1 MVVFVY
7 HKNVYEG
14 VEEMSSFAQEQ
25 ERFER
30 FLDQHTVWVLATG
43 AGSEISARSMSIIHQ
58 GLKIYFQTDTSFEKY
73 RHISTNPNVALC
85 CSNYQ
90 VKGYARI
97 LGHASEEANAAL
109 MSRYKEVHP
118 GSYER
123 YSSRE
128 SQCLIE
134 VEPRTVQIWDYIG
147 NEPYITRMDMVNETV
162 VSAKYE

>member
-1 MVVFVY
+1 
-7 HKNVYEG
+7 
-14 VEEMSSFAQEQ
+14 MSSYAQEK

-30 FLDQHTVWVLATG
+30 FLDQHIVWVLATG
-43 AGSEISARSMSIIHQ
+43 ADSDISARNMSIMRQ
-58 GLKIYFQTDTSFEKY
+58 GLKIYFQTDTNFEKY
-73 RHISTNPNVALC
+73 RHISRNPNVALC

-109 MSRYKEVHP
+109 MSLYKEVHP

-123 YSSRE
+123 YSNRE
-128 SQCLIE
+128 TQCLIE

-147 NEPYITRMDMVNETV
+147 NEPYITVVDMVQETF
-162 VSAKYE
+162 VSTKYE